1 LLSPEVAVPTLD
13 LRTLAPPVRH
23 GLVYQALDALAPGE
37 VLELVN
43 DHKPS
48 PLRYELEAIRPGQ
61 YAWEDADAGPE
72 VFSARITARVRTVD
86 ARPILARGEEPFG
99 TIMAA
104 VDALEAGEDLVVLTP
119 FEPVPLEGV
128 LGGQGFTFEAVTLE
142 SGDWRV
148 TFRRPG

>member
-1 LLSPEVAVPTLD
+1 MPVLD
-13 LRTLAPPVRH
+13 LRPLPPAERH
-23 GLVYQALDALAPGE
+23 RTVYRELDTLAPGE

-48 PLRYELEAIRPGQ
+48 PLRYELEATRAGQ
-61 YAWEDADAGPE
+61 YAWEDGEAGPE
-72 VFSARITARVRTVD
+72 VFSARITARIRTVD
-86 ARPILARGEEPFG
+86 ARPLLARGEEPFG

-104 VDALEAGEDLVVLTP
+104 VESLEPGQDLAVIAP

-128 LGGQGFTFEAVTLE
+128 LGGQGFTFDAAQLDE
-142 SGDWRV
+142 GDWRV

>member
-1 LLSPEVAVPTLD
+1 MPVLD
-13 LRTLAPPVRH
+13 LRPLAPAVRH
-23 GLVYQALDALAPGE
+23 GLVHDALDALAPGE

-48 PLRYELEAIRPGQ
+48 PLRYELEATRSGQ
-61 YAWEDADAGPE
+61 FDWEDGEAGPE

-86 ARPILARGEEPFG
+86 ARPIIARGEEPFG

-104 VDALEAGEDLVVLTP
+104 VDALEPGQDLVVIAP

-128 LGGQGFTFEAVTLE
+128 LGGQGFTFEAQPLDG
-142 SGDWRV
+142 GDWRV
-148 TFRRPG
+148 TFRRAG

>member
-1 LLSPEVAVPTLD
+1 MPVLD
-13 LRTLAPPVRH
+13 LRPLPPAERH
-23 GLVYQALDALAPGE
+23 RTVYRELDALAPGE

-48 PLRYELEAIRPGQ
+48 PLRYELEATRVGQ
-61 YAWEDADAGPE
+61 YAWEDGEAGPE

-86 ARPILARGEEPFG
+86 ARPLLARGEEPFA

-104 VDALEAGEDLVVLTP
+104 VETLEPGQDLAVIAP

-128 LGGQGFTFEAVTLE
+128 LGGHGFTFDAAQLDG
-142 SGDWRV
+142 GDWRV
-148 TFRRPG
+148 TFRRPE